1 MKMLS
6 IEQELK
12 SNSYPGRGIILGK
25 SEDGTKAVAAYFIM
39 GRSENSRNRVFVE
52 EGQGIRTQAFDPSKL
67 TDPSLIIYAPVR
79 VLGNKTIVT
88 NGDQTDT
95 IYEGMDKQMIFAAV
109 GVVIGL
115 VVPVVIRKLDRLKDW
130 GYMYAG
136 AGILALV
143 LVAVLAEVS
152 GGAKLGFTIAGFG
165 IQPSEF
171 VKILFVFFV
180 AANLIH
186 SLEFKNIVITTAL
199 AAAHVLILVLST
211 DLGTALI
218 LFVVYLVMLYTATRQ
233 PLYVAAGL
241 GGGSV
246 AAACDQ

>member
-1 MKMLS
+1 
-6 IEQELK
+6 
-12 SNSYPGRGIILGK
+12 
-25 SEDGTKAVAAYFIM
+25 
-39 GRSENSRNRVFVE
+39 
-52 EGQGIRTQAFDPSKL
+52 
-67 TDPSLIIYAPVR
+67 
-79 VLGNKTIVT
+79 
-88 NGDQTDT
+88 
-95 IYEGMDKQMIFAAV
+95 
-109 GVVIGL
+109 
-115 VVPVVIRKLDRLKDW
+115 
-130 GYMYAG
+130 MYAG

-180 AANLIH
+180 AANLNR

-233 PLYVAAGL
+233 PVSEAVRSLPYWHTIYLRTFRYV
-241 GGGSV
+241 
-246 AAACDQ
+246 